1 MAPAWLAILLVLVPG
16 VAAAQY
22 IRPPA
27 LEPDPAIIQSP
38 RTPPPMTI
46 PSAPELAPEARP
58 DLRLQ
63 LPGPSPEAVRPTKT
77 FDLKPTIGIFE
88 DYTDNFNRT
97 SQNPTANFRTG
108 ITPGLEV
115 LLDRGNVTGRAFYR
129 LLAFYDSSREE
140 FGTHHE
146 LSGQVSWQATAR
158 LKFTLTE
165 AFAQSDEPDQSDRL
179 NLNAGGGRREFS
191 RNLLSLGSEYS
202 IGIVETKAYY
212 RLSNFDADDQTT
224 RTHNLGGSAAFPIG
238 RIHRLT
244 LGYDY
249 IDSKT
254 TQGRGGSISTTGFVQ
269 GDTTTT
275 GSEITA
281 SFSRDINPRLTAGI
295 SAAFADRDQTTS
307 TGTDNFRRW
316 NASFFNTYVIPEKIV
331 MRGSIGMAQLQS
343 KTSSDKPI
351 FTSNTNITYWL
362 GSTIFNFVLER
373 GFSETFTGGENF
385 GVVETSGVSGSVTY
399 RFSPLLTGFVRA
411 SYREN
416 EFTGEGGGQAGRK
429 EDIAT
434 GSLGITYQF
443 LRWLTATFDYTYTK
457 TTTNEQGASFT
468 ENRVRAALNAGFY

>member
-1 MAPAWLAILLVLVPG
+1 MASAWLVILLVLVPG

-97 SQNPTANFRTG
+97 GENPTANFRSG
-108 ITPGLEV
+108 ITPGLQI
-115 LLDRGNVTGRAFYR
+115 LLDRGNVTGQAFYR
-129 LLAFYDSSREE
+129 LLAFYDSSTGEP
-140 FGTHHE
+140 GTHHE

-179 NLNAGGGRREFS
+179 NLNAGRRREFS
-191 RNLLSLGSEYS
+191 RNLLSLTGDYS

-224 RTHNLGGSAAFPIG
+224 RTHNIGASAAFPIG
-238 RIHRLT
+238 RIHMLT

-254 TQGRGGSISTTGFVQ
+254 TEGQGGSFSTGFVQ

-275 GSEITA
+275 GSEITG
-281 SFSRDINPRLTAGI
+281 SFSRDINPRVTAGI
-295 SAAFADRDQTTS
+295 TAAFADRDQTTS
-307 TGTDNFRRW
+307 TGTSNFKRW
-316 NASFFNTYVIPEKIV
+316 NAAVFNTYVIPDKIV
-331 MRGSIGMAQLQS
+331 MRGSLGVAQLLS
-343 KTSSDKPI
+343 KNSSDKPLL
-351 FTSNTNITYWL
+351 TSNTNITYWL
-362 GSTIFNFVLER
+362 GSAIFNLVVER
-373 GFSETFTGGENF
+373 GFSETFAGGENF
-385 GVVETSGVSGSVTY
+385 GVVETAGVSGSVTY

-411 SYREN
+411 GYREN

-429 EDIAT
+429 EEIAT
-434 GSLGITYQF
+434 GSLGVNYQF
-443 LRWLTATFDYTYTK
+443 LRGLTATFDYTYTK
-457 TTTNEQGASFT
+457 TPTNDLGASFT
-468 ENRVRAALNAGFY
+468 ENRVRAALNAAFY